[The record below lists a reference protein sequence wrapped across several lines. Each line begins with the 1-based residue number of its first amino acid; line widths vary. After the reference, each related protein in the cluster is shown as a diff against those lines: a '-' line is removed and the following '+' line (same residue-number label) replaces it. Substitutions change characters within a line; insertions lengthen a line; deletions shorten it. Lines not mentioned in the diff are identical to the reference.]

1 MEMGKSTKRE
11 FDYIQ
16 TRKAIIEAD
25 QKEAQIAA
33 SKALWESYDPSWL
46 AEAEQAQQCA
56 RRAQAA
62 KETRRQVRLESELS
76 AIELDQE

>member
-1 MEMGKSTKRE
+1 MEMGKLTKRE

-33 SKALWESYDPSWL
+33 SKALWESYDSSWL
-46 AEAEQAQQCA
+46 ADAEQAQQRA
-56 RRAQAA
+56 RKARLA
-62 KETRRQVRLESELS
+62 KEVRRQVKLEAELS
-76 AIELDQE
+76 TIELDL